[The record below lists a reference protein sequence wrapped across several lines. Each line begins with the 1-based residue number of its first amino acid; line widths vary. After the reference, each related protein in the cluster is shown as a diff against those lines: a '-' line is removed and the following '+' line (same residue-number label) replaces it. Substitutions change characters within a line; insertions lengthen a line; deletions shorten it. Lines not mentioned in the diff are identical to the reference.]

1 MNLMNVSAC
10 TSWLG
15 SYEFSGWWICRLS
28 YTCKRASEVCGV
40 QSHAER
46 TFFCPGCGGID
57 CSLGVL
63 AKSWLK
69 RSFWVSILQRSSIDP
84 HRHCQGTDKCRQ
96 LLSLWTRRRQLR
108 CGQNYHAA
116 FPVPSACNCGCIM
129 TRGSTMTRNLER
141 VLISYFWL
149 WSIESSTS

>member
-1 MNLMNVSAC
+1 MMNLQ
-10 TSWLG
+10 TKLH
-15 SYEFSGWWICRLS
+15 LQ
-28 YTCKRASEVCGV
+28 ASERGLWCPESCGENILLSGV
-40 QSHAER
+40 RGDRLQS
-46 TFFCPGCGGID
+46 
-57 CSLGVL
+57 
-63 AKSWLK
+63 
-69 RSFWVSILQRSSIDP
+69 RSARQKLVEKILSSFYLQRSSIDP

-149 WSIESSTS
+149 